1 MSILKKKAENFNM
14 RSRGLNK
21 SHLKAL
27 ELLKTT
33 DLPLIEVAKQS
44 GMSEFHLHDLIKG
57 RGKAGAVAEE
67 FSEHYRKIADE
78 LDKKTAVE
86 SRELRYLVVSRLK
99 EWAESA
105 TKIPQKMT
113 QEVRKQAIDILNAL
127 KQQPTY
133 NIGSVSYSRG
143 LPPEEMVNEFK
154 RLSAL
159 AESALDAR
167 RVRGVEGGGPRILPA
182 PARRRDKA
190 QASPKASS
198 LSAES
203 ETGTLS

>member
-1 MSILKKKAENFNM
+1 M

-21 SHLKAL
+21 KHLKAL

-33 DLPLIEVAKQS
+33 DLPLTEIARQS

-78 LDKKTAVE
+78 LDRKTAIE
-86 SRELRYLVVSRLK
+86 SRELRYMVIARLK

-105 TKIPQKMT
+105 TKAPRKMS

-143 LPPEEMVNEFK
+143 LSPEEMVNEFK

-167 RVRGVEGGGPRILPA
+167 RIRGAGDGGPRILPA

-190 QASPKASS
+190 QAGAEAPS
-198 LSAES
+198 LPAEP
-203 ETGTLS
+203 EAGTLPQL

>member
-1 MSILKKKAENFNM
+1 M

-21 SHLKAL
+21 KHLKAL

-33 DLPLIEVAKQS
+33 DLPIIEVANQS
-44 GMSEFHLHDLIKG
+44 GLSEFHLHDLIKG
-57 RGKAGAVAEE
+57 RGKAGSVADE
-67 FSEHYRKIADE
+67 FSEHYQKITDE
-78 LDKKTAVE
+78 LDKKTVMVIK
-86 SRELRYLVVSRLK
+86 ELRHLVVSRLQ
-99 EWAESA
+99 EWVESA
-105 TKIPQKMT
+105 TKVPQKMN
-113 QEVRKQAIDILNAL
+113 QVVRKQAIDILNAL

-143 LPPEEMVNEFK
+143 LSPEDMVNEFK

-167 RVRGVEGGGPRILPA
+167 RVRGAGGGGPRILPA

-190 QASPKASS
+190 QES
-198 LSAES
+198 S
-203 ETGTLS
+203 ETPSLPAEPEAGTLS